1 MEFND
6 CSIVLRLGGFREADL
21 WVHLLS
27 PSRGVFSAFAFGG
40 SKSRRRFSGCLDLF
54 NEVRF
59 HIKSGRGSYLALQ
72 EGMLL
77 KGPSRLR
84 HDWRRLGMAVN
95 CALFVESF
103 CKGPEGAGK
112 THSLFVDLL
121 NCLESDAPISAFLPM
136 FFRARLAFEQGY
148 ALDPDFCSFCGAS
161 LADSHA
167 HMPGQNPTV
176 LPVNAQGLL
185 CGGCAGKIRA
195 DVRRFPLGRGGLS
208 VLRALIGTPVSAWG
222 QMPEN
227 ENSQKECAMATE
239 AFLQY
244 NIGSSA
250 GKFLRN

>member
-6 CSIVLRLGGFREADL
+6 CGIVLRLGGFRESDL

-27 PSRGVFSAFAFGG
+27 PSRGVLSAFAFGG
-40 SKSRRRFSGCLDLF
+40 SRSRRRFSGCLDLF

-59 HIKSGRGSYLALQ
+59 HIKSGRNSYLALQ
-72 EGMLL
+72 EGVLL

-103 CKGPEGAGK
+103 CKGPEGADT
-112 THSLFVDLL
+112 THALFADLL
-121 NCLESDAPISAFLPM
+121 NCLENDASISAFLPM

-148 ALDPDFCSFCGAS
+148 ALNPNFCSFCGAS
-161 LADSHA
+161 LEDLNS
-167 HMPGQNPTV
+167 PGPRRSPAV
-176 LPVNAQGLL
+176 LPVDAQGLL
-185 CGGCAGKIRA
+185 CGDCAGKIRA
-195 DVRRFPLGRGGLS
+195 NVRRFPLGHGGLNI
-208 VLRALIGTPVSAWG
+208 LRALVGTPISAWHH
-222 QMPEN
+222 MPDDA
-227 ENSQKECAMATE
+227 NSQKECARATE

-244 NIGSSA
+244 NIGPTA